1 MRLRNLDL
9 IVTMVIVA
17 MNIGWALLPWHIPVI
32 GIILALLL
40 VFVLPGYMLT
50 ELVFQKRS
58 LDVSHRLIFSLGLS
72 LAIDILGGLILNL
85 LPAGLHEISWA
96 VLLGLL
102 TVVFSLLVAYLRRG
116 AAMNGARPLRFRFSI
131 YGFILFGLATVIAVL
146 SILYAAL
153 GAIQQ
158 PHTGFTQ
165 LWMLPAGQVGKSCAV
180 HLGVRSFETTSV
192 TYRITMTLNG
202 AQKNPWSSIT
212 LDTQQEWERLVP
224 ISPGGT
230 SNVYVEAQLYRS
242 DKPEAAYR
250 KVHVTLH
257 SCTLSPTSSFPYP
270 SVASAYTGTI
280 HDIPANLTTNMSL
293 TEIQQIQGNLTGNF
307 SEATEPQGK
316 GSFRGAVTATK
327 QIHFTVTN
335 DTGHIILS
343 FDGTV
348 QSDGTISGSC
358 CSLDQKGRCSS
369 GSGYG
374 LWSAAPASS

>member
-1 MRLRNLDL
+1 MTWEDSSMRLRNLDL

-165 LWMLPAGQVGKSCAV
+165 LWML
-180 HLGVRSFETTSV
+180 
-192 TYRITMTLNG
+192 
-202 AQKNPWSSIT
+202 
-212 LDTQQEWERLVP
+212 
-224 ISPGGT
+224 
-230 SNVYVEAQLYRS
+230 
-242 DKPEAAYR
+242 
-250 KVHVTLH
+250 
-257 SCTLSPTSSFPYP
+257 
-270 SVASAYTGTI
+270 
-280 HDIPANLTTNMSL
+280 
-293 TEIQQIQGNLTGNF
+293 
-307 SEATEPQGK
+307 
-316 GSFRGAVTATK
+316 
-327 QIHFTVTN
+327 
-335 DTGHIILS
+335 
-343 FDGTV
+343 
-348 QSDGTISGSC
+348 
-358 CSLDQKGRCSS
+358 
-369 GSGYG
+369 
-374 LWSAAPASS
+374 